1 MVLADFPP
9 SPAVGSFSRRR
20 GVDSKEYL
28 CAENVCRHVD
38 GLSRYGAVSL
48 FSAQCTQRF
57 VSASSALCD
66 LGKGF
71 LVILFDVT
79 SYFFLMRRRS
89 RIDVHRR

>member
-20 GVDSKEYL
+20 GVDLKESLY
-28 CAENVCRHVD
+28 AENVCRHVD

-48 FSAQCTQRF
+48 FSAPCTQRF

-66 LGKGF
+66 LGKGV
-71 LVILFDVT
+71 LVILFVVT
-79 SYFFLMRRRS
+79 SYIFHVRRRS
-89 RIDVHRR
+89 RIDFHRR